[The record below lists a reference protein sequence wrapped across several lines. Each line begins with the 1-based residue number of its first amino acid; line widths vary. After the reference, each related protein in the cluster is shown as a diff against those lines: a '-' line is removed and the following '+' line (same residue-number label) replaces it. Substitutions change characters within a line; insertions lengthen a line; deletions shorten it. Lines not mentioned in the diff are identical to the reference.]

1 MRGRLAIAAV
11 VMGLA
16 VALPVSAQSNA
27 PARVSADDY
36 KRIVTEALKEY
47 ELGHWDE
54 AEALFARA
62 HELNPTARTLRGMG
76 LAAFENRR
84 YVLAVGRLQAA
95 LADKRN
101 ALTAAQ
107 RKEVQGVIER
117 ASAFI
122 SHFVVTLSPQNAE
135 ITVNG
140 APASR
145 NEAGE
150 LLLDPGD
157 YEIVATA
164 EGYKSGSTRVTAEG
178 GARGRAL
185 IELEPEQTAEA
196 PPPEAAAASAFHPS
210 PEPARSQPEAHG
222 SGARVLMY
230 TGFAVLGAGVIAGSV
245 TGILALTKGSSLK
258 DACPHD
264 ACPPAQQSKLDSAN
278 TLATVSNISF
288 GVAGAGAVAGVIG
301 FVLQGSDSGSEA
313 QASGRA
319 PSIQPVVALDR
330 FGLRG
335 EF

>member
-1 MRGRLAIAAV
+1 
-11 VMGLA
+11 
-16 VALPVSAQSNA
+16 
-27 PARVSADDY
+27 
-36 KRIVTEALKEY
+36 
-47 ELGHWDE
+47 
-54 AEALFARA
+54 
-62 HELNPTARTLRGMG
+62 MG

-122 SHFVVTLSPQNAE
+122 SHFVVKLSPENAE

-150 LLLDPGD
+150 VLLDPGE

-164 EGYKSGSTRVTAEG
+164 EGYRSGSARVTAEG
-178 GARGRAL
+178 GARGRAV
-185 IELEPEQTAEA
+185 IELEPEQSEDA
-196 PPPEAAAASAFHPS
+196 PPPEETAATAFHPT
-210 PEPARSQPEAHG
+210 PEPAPSQPESHG
-222 SGARVLMY
+222 SGARVLMI
-230 TGFAVLGAGVIAGSV
+230 TGFAVLGAGVIVGSV

-258 DACPHD
+258 DACPHGD
-264 ACPPAQQSKLDSAN
+264 CPPAQHDKLDGAN

-288 GVAGAGAVAGVIG
+288 GVAGAGAVAAVIG
-301 FVLQGSDSGSEA
+301 LVLQGSDSESEA
-313 QASGRA
+313 EASARA
-319 PSIQPVVALDR
+319 PAIQPVVAFDR
-330 FGLRG
+330 IGLRG

>member
-11 VMGLA
+11 VAGLA
-16 VALPVSAQSNA
+16 VALPALAQSNA
-27 PARVSADDY
+27 PARVGAEDY

-62 HELNPTARTLRGMG
+62 HEINPTARTLRGMG

-107 RKEVQGVIER
+107 RNEVQGVIER

-122 SHFVVTLSPQNAE
+122 SHFVVTLSPQDAE

-140 APASR
+140 APATR
-145 NEAGE
+145 NETGE
-150 LLLDPGD
+150 LLLDPGE

-164 EGYKSGSTRVTAEG
+164 EGYKSRSARVRAEG
-178 GARGRAL
+178 GARGRAV
-185 IELEPEQTAEA
+185 IELEPEQSEEA
-196 PPPEAAAASAFHPS
+196 PSPEETAASAFHPT
-210 PEPARSQPEAHG
+210 PEPARSQPETHG
-222 SGARVLMY
+222 SGARVLMI

-258 DACPHD
+258 HDCPHGD
-264 ACPPAQQSKLDSAN
+264 CPPKQQDKLDSAN

-288 GVAGAGAVAGVIG
+288 GVAGAGAVAAVVGL
-301 FVLQGSDSGSEA
+301 VLQGGDATEA
-313 QASGRA
+313 EASTRA
-319 PSIQPVVALDR
+319 RSKIQPVMAFDR
-330 FGLRG
+330 IGLRG